1 MFNFILT
8 QNSVPVIGWC
18 AKLLGKVMEW
28 IYLLFSKG
36 FNIENIGLCI
46 IMFTLIVKLLMI
58 PLTVKQQKFSK
69 LSTLMN
75 PELQEIQ
82 KKYKGKRDNDS
93 MMKMNEETQAIYEK
107 YGTSPTGSCLQLLIQ
122 MPIMF
127 SLYYI
132 ISNIPGYV
140 PQIYDYYQPVS
151 KAIVADY
158 DYYKYLDTAYDKY
171 VVGKDGKDKY
181 KYIDDMLDSFDTVSE
196 KKVIDILAKYS
207 TSQWDNLSDSYANV
221 DNLVNELS
229 VVTDDE
235 WQEIIDDAG
244 KSEKEDLETFIEAV
258 KSKDVSKY
266 IDSNESAEIESSE
279 KKVMEIN
286 EFGPINLSQSP
297 KMMMGI
303 AILIP
308 LLSFLTQWLS
318 VKISMSG
325 NKDQMSENPMGNSMK
340 VMNVMLPLMSAFIA
354 FTVPAGL
361 GLYWVCTGIFQIIS
375 QVCINAYFKKVDVKD
390 IIKENVEKANKKKAK
405 QGIDVNKVATAA
417 TTNTKTIKNNANVK
431 TKQINNSNVNYKSG
445 SMAEKANMLKNYEDK
460 NRK

>member
-1 MFNFILT
+1 MC
-8 QNSVPVIGWC
+8 S
-18 AKLLGKVMEW
+18 
-28 IYLLFSKG
+28 
-36 FNIENIGLCI
+36 
-46 IMFTLIVKLLMI
+46 
-58 PLTVKQQKFSK
+58 
-69 LSTLMN
+69 
-75 PELQEIQ
+75 
-82 KKYKGKRDNDS
+82 
-93 MMKMNEETQAIYEK
+93 
-107 YGTSPTGSCLQLLIQ
+107 
-122 MPIMF
+122 
-127 SLYYI
+127 
-132 ISNIPGYV
+132 
-140 PQIYDYYQPVS
+140 
-151 KAIVADY
+151 
-158 DYYKYLDTAYDKY
+158 
-171 VVGKDGKDKY
+171 
-181 KYIDDMLDSFDTVSE
+181 
-196 KKVIDILAKYS
+196 
-207 TSQWDNLSDSYANV
+207 SD
-221 DNLVNELS
+221 L
-229 VVTDDE
+229 
-235 WQEIIDDAG
+235 
-244 KSEKEDLETFIEAV
+244 
-258 KSKDVSKY
+258 
-266 IDSNESAEIESSE
+266 NESAEIESSE